1 MALKRPGMHTWE
13 IPKYYLLFLPTSPL
27 QPMFNEVLQVIREKK
42 EFPSELLERLQA
54 NQIAIE
60 IYNERWNRVKVIGE
74 HYKKLHKPQLLDEK
88 YDIFEQAELRQNT
101 SLEDGSTLIVRMPNP
116 SYKPFEEPFNKA
128 MILFVSIFFGGHSIL
143 LVGIIL
149 LSMSI
154 SRQFVRP
161 FADLISCIERLTQ
174 FDYREVSDNK
184 IHHQK
189 TGKLKEI

>member
-1 MALKRPGMHTWE
+1 M
-13 IPKYYLLFLPTSPL
+13 
-27 QPMFNEVLQVIREKK
+27 
-42 EFPSELLERLQA
+42 
-54 NQIAIE
+54 
-60 IYNERWNRVKVIGE
+60 
-74 HYKKLHKPQLLDEK
+74 HKPQLLDEK
-88 YDIFEQAELRQNT
+88 YDIFEQAELRQST

-161 FADLISCIERLTQ
+161 CICNLS
-174 FDYREVSDNK
+174 Y
-184 IHHQK
+184 
-189 TGKLKEI
+189 